1 MGSSVFKRR
10 EIKFMLTARQRA
22 ALEAAMRGH
31 MEIDEYGESTICSL
45 YYDTPDSLLIRRS
58 LEKPVYKEKLRL
70 RSYGAAKP
78 GDPIYVELKKKY
90 DGIVYKRRISMPE
103 DLAAAWLAGRIPCPD
118 DRQISREIDWVRHF
132 YGRLVPALYLAYDRA
147 AYFCPDDGNLRVT
160 MDRNIR
166 WRTDSLSL
174 TIPPCGEQ
182 LLKPGCSLLEIK
194 AADAMPLWLT
204 RALSENGI
212 RQISFSKYGTAY
224 TAIQTQK
231 AFSKGDIC
239 CA

>member
-45 YYDTPDSLLIRRS
+45 YYDTPDNLLIRRS

-70 RSYGAAKP
+70 RSYGTAKSGGP
-78 GDPIYVELKKKY
+78 VYVELKKKF

-103 DLAAAWLAGRIPCPD
+103 DLAAEWLAGRIPCPD

-174 TIPPCGEQ
+174 TIPPCGKQ

-204 RALSENGI
+204 QALSENGI